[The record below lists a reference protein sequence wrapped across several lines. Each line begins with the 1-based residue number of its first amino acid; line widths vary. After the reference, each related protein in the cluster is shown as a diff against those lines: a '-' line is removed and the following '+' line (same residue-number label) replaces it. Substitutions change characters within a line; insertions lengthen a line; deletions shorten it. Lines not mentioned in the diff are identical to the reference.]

1 MFEKLL
7 AKAKIARKNAYSP
20 FSKFQVGASILSSN
34 NNYYVGSSIENPSFS
49 QTLCAE
55 ASAIAAMVTA
65 GERKIKTILVV
76 GGDDN
81 LCFPCGGCRQKI
93 KEFSYDE
100 TKIYVVNG
108 LDQYKI
114 FSIDELLPNAFTFSP
129 KN

>member
-20 FSKFQVGASILSSN
+20 FSKFQVGASIFTSN
-34 NNYYVGSSIENPSFS
+34 NNYYVGSSIENSSFS

-81 LCFPCGGCRQKI
+81 LCFPCGG
-93 KEFSYDE
+93 
-100 TKIYVVNG
+100 
-108 LDQYKI
+108 
-114 FSIDELLPNAFTFSP
+114 
-129 KN
+129 